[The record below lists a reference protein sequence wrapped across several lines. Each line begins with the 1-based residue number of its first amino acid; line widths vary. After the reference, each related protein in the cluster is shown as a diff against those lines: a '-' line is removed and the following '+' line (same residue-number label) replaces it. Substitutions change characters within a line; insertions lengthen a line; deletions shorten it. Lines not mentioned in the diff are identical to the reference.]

1 VNDCSK
7 TGFRPAST
15 LTFVRRGAL
24 FSRMTV
30 IRDGE
35 GIRDSVYR
43 QLRDLIMRGS
53 LQPGT
58 RVPSS
63 RTLAAD
69 LGVSRNSVSAA
80 FERLIDEAL
89 LVSRRGT
96 GCFVAADVP
105 RVSFE
110 LVPAVPTHPSR
121 SVELFPLEAWRR
133 CLRSVTK
140 TMVSEDMAAG
150 HDRELCRAIAEHVAA
165 SRGIRCRPDQI
176 FIFRSREE
184 AIAAT
189 GDDVFIDDFA
199 DMLYPIEIAYVIAS
213 RPFPACVPVF
223 VQRALA
229 LFIFSGEFA
238 AHVRRMRAIEAA
250 RREWKPLT
258 RPSATTWAFSPRAG
272 RRCAKRG

>member
-1 VNDCSK
+1 
-7 TGFRPAST
+7 
-15 LTFVRRGAL
+15 VRRGAL
-24 FSRMTV
+24 FSRLTL

-35 GIRDSVYR
+35 AIRDSVYR

-53 LQPGT
+53 LQPGA
-58 RVPSS
+58 RVPST

-69 LGVSRNSVSAA
+69 VGVSRNSVTAA
-80 FERLIDEAL
+80 FERLIDEEL
-89 LVSRRGT
+89 LVARKGT

-110 LVPAVPTHPSR
+110 LVPAVPPQPSR

-133 CLRSVTK
+133 CLRSVAK

-165 SRGIRCRPDQI
+165 SRGTRCRPDQI
-176 FIFRSREE
+176 FIFPSRED
-184 AIAAT
+184 ALSVT
-189 GDDVFIDDFA
+189 GGDLFIDDFA

-213 RPFPACVPVF
+213 RPLPARVPIF
-223 VQRALA
+223 MQRALA

-238 AHVRRMRAIEAA
+238 AHVRRMRAIEVAQ
-250 RREWKPLT
+250 REWN
-258 RPSATTWAFSPRAG
+258 RPRWRTAALGCPSLRS
-272 RRCAKRG
+272 